1 LKFAESLDEVGQG
14 LIPNKYENGRARG
27 EEGLG
32 SAMSGR
38 DNQGKGGHHTRRMA
52 TKDDQ
57 AEKSE
62 GWSRTK
68 ERGGKPQCRPKDTF
82 VILMA
87 KYKEGRAGVSHPEIS
102 ISECEPF
109 SPKKFKFSK

>member
-32 SAMSGR
+32 SAISGR
-38 DNQGKGGHHTRRMA
+38 DNQGKGGHHMRRMA

-62 GWSRTK
+62 GWSMTK

-87 KYKEGRAGVSHPEIS
+87 KYKEGRVGVSHPEIS

-109 SPKKFKFSK
+109 SPKNFKFSK